1 MVNLDQDSSTQS
13 KKALHDT
20 NDGAAMPREIAQAS
34 DDIGGVQE
42 GLTISRQPREEAH
55 DGHGRGTYKAH
66 DGGPDE
72 DEAR

>member
-1 MVNLDQDSSTQS
+1 
-13 KKALHDT
+13 
-20 NDGAAMPREIAQAS
+20 MPRKIAQAS

-55 DGHGRGTYKAH
+55 DGHGRRAYKAH